1 MSKPNVFLAADH
13 HFGHLGICK
22 FLRQDGIT
30 KLRPW
35 DNPEEMDE
43 ALIENHNA
51 IVKPQDK
58 VYFLGDVVINRKALK
73 TIGRL
78 NGEKVL
84 IKGNHD
90 LFKLEEY
97 TPYFKDIRAS
107 HPLDGNILT
116 HIPIHPASLS
126 RWKMNIH
133 GHLHAGTVKYENGA
147 NDEKYLCVSMEH
159 IQFKPIALE
168 DLWKLIAKQHENY
181 DLY

>member
-1 MSKPNVFLAADH
+1 MSKPNIFLAADH
-13 HFGHLGICK
+13 HFGHLGVCK
-22 FLRQDGIT
+22 FLREDGT

-43 ALIENHNA
+43 ALIENHNK
-51 IVKPQDK
+51 IVKPTDK
-58 VYFLGDVVINRKALK
+58 VYFLGDVVINRRAFP

-78 NGEKVL
+78 NGEKIL

-90 LFKLEEY
+90 LFRLKEY

-126 RWKMNIH
+126 RWAKNIH
-133 GHLHAGTVKYENGA
+133 GHLHSGTVKNGNGS
-147 NDEKYLCVSMEH
+147 NDKRYLCVSMEH
-159 IQFKPIALE
+159 INFTPIALE
-168 DLWKLIAKQHENY
+168 DLKWLIAKQHENY
-181 DLY
+181 DIY